1 MHFVLSYDLGA
12 EGSRRAEIENRIER
26 VLSPYPHVKR
36 LTTFYIIKVANTGEW
51 DTIRIRLN
59 DLANDIQEEFH
70 YIMSSPNREAGKYNG
85 ILFRGE
91 WDAINEITM
100 AP

>member
-1 MHFVLSYDLGA
+1 MHFVLSYDLSA

-36 LTTFYIIKVANTGEW
+36 LTTFYIIRVANAVEWESIRTG
-51 DTIRIRLN
+51 LN
-59 DLANDIQEEFH
+59 NLANDIQEEFH
-70 YIMSSPNREAGKYNG
+70 YIMTSPNREAGKYNG
-85 ILFRGE
+85 ILYKGE
-91 WDAINEITM
+91 WDAINEITT